1 MKGKITHI
9 TPRGEYT
16 IASGSF
22 NKYQIRFDDG
32 KEFQFLAKGEFKKS
46 VGDLVD
52 YKVTNEEYKTAKL
65 EYNPL
70 PTVNNTSK
78 DHYIIRQSM
87 VKAAVDFHK
96 RNPQADIYTVMR
108 DAEIL
113 INFIINK

>member
-16 IASGSF
+16 NASGSF
-22 NKYQIRFDDG
+22 NKYQIRVDDG

-65 EYNPL
+65 EYNPQQPKQL
-70 PTVNNTSK
+70 NKDLTISK
-78 DHYIIRQSM
+78 LACLKASAEFHASRPQSDRISVLEDAQHYYNYIINQ
-87 VKAAVDFHK
+87 
-96 RNPQADIYTVMR
+96 
-108 DAEIL
+108 
-113 INFIINK
+113 